1 MTVQNIHPF
10 KVSLKILPKMKRIR
24 INEGKVGL
32 VFRNGDYRRVITA
45 GTSWISLMESVV
57 VCNLTDQ
64 FYASKE
70 LNILLKDQVLAS
82 MLEVVD
88 VKDNEIVI
96 QYADGKFKQVLT
108 VGKYAFWKGIVEYT
122 FTRVDLSDHNI
133 TQDISKAVLTTNQVL
148 NYVRTYSVFSYEKG
162 LLIIDGK
169 FEKELDKG
177 TYYFWKNATTI
188 SVLKADMRKLQ
199 MEVSGQEI
207 LTSDKAA
214 LRISF
219 YSQYKVV
226 DIEKYLIDNK
236 EADKQLY
243 VLMQLALRE
252 YIGNYSL
259 DELLEQK
266 SAIADYVKE
275 VLRSKADTLGIE
287 IRDCGVKDIIL
298 SGELRNI
305 MNQVLIAQ
313 KQAQANVI
321 TRREETAS
329 TRSLLNTAKLMEDN
343 DMLFKLKEMEYIE
356 RIADKINSI
365 SLSGGNQVVDQ
376 LKEIFSR

>member
-1 MTVQNIHPF
+1 
-10 KVSLKILPKMKRIR
+10 MKRIR
-24 INEGKVGL
+24 INDGKVGL
-32 VFRNGDYRRVITA
+32 VFRNGDYRKVITA
-45 GTSWISLMESVV
+45 GTTWLSLADTVMVY
-57 VCNLTDQ
+57 NLTDQ
-64 FYASKE
+64 FYSSKN
-70 LNILLKDQVLAS
+70 LNILLRDEALAL

-96 QYADGKFKQVLT
+96 QYADGKFKQVLI
-108 VGKYAFWKGIVEYT
+108 VGKYAFWKGLVEYT
-122 FTRVDLSDHNI
+122 FTRVDLSDFNI
-133 TQDISKAVLTTNQVL
+133 TQDISKAVLTSTDLLRYIRV
-148 NYVRTYSVFSYEKG
+148 YVVESYEKG
-162 LLIIDGK
+162 LLMIDGK
-169 FEKELDKG
+169 LEKTLDKG
-177 TYYFWKNATTI
+177 TYYFWKNTTAI
-188 SVLKADMRKLQ
+188 NVLKADMRKLQ

-207 LTSDKAA
+207 LTKDKAG
-214 LRISF
+214 LRINF
-219 YSQYKVV
+219 YCQYKVV
-226 DIEKYLIDNK
+226 DIEKFLIDNK
-236 EADKQLY
+236 DAEKQLY

-252 YIGNYSL
+252 YIGNYTL

-266 SAIADYVKE
+266 SAIAEYVLE
-275 VLRSKADTLGIE
+275 VLKSKAETLGIE

-305 MNQVLIAQ
+305 MNQVLVAQ

-343 DMLFKLKEMEYIE
+343 DMLFKLKEMEYVE
-356 RIADKINSI
+356 RIADKINNI

>member
-1 MTVQNIHPF
+1 
-10 KVSLKILPKMKRIR
+10 MKRIR
-24 INEGKVGL
+24 INDGKVGL
-32 VFRNGDYRRVITA
+32 VFRNGDYRKVITA
-45 GTSWISLMESVV
+45 GTTWLSLADTVMVY
-57 VCNLTDQ
+57 NLTDQ
-64 FYASKE
+64 FYSSKN
-70 LNILLKDQVLAS
+70 LNILLKDEALDS

-96 QYADGKFKQVLT
+96 QYADGKFKQVLI
-108 VGKYAFWKGIVEYT
+108 VGKYAFWKGLVEYT
-122 FTRVDLSDHNI
+122 FTRVDLSDFNI
-133 TQDISKAVLTTNQVL
+133 TQDISKAVLTSTDLLRHIRV
-148 NYVRTYSVFSYEKG
+148 YVVESYEKG
-162 LLIIDGK
+162 LLMIDGK
-169 FEKELDKG
+169 LDKALDKG
-177 TYYFWKNATTI
+177 TYYFWKNTTAI

-207 LTSDKAA
+207 LTKDKAG
-214 LRISF
+214 LRINF
-219 YSQYKVV
+219 YCQYKVV
-226 DIEKYLIDNK
+226 DIEKFLIDNK
-236 EADKQLY
+236 DAEKQLY

-252 YIGNYSL
+252 YIGNYTL

-266 SAIADYVKE
+266 SAIAEYVLE
-275 VLRSKADTLGIE
+275 VLKSKAETLGIE

-305 MNQVLIAQ
+305 MNQVLVAQ

-343 DMLFKLKEMEYIE
+343 DMLFKLKEMEYVE
-356 RIADKINSI
+356 RIADKINNI

>member
-1 MTVQNIHPF
+1 M
-10 KVSLKILPKMKRIR
+10 
-24 INEGKVGL
+24 
-32 VFRNGDYRRVITA
+32 ITA
-45 GTSWISLMESVV
+45 GTTWLSLADTVMVY
-57 VCNLTDQ
+57 NLTDQ
-64 FYASKE
+64 FYSSKN
-70 LNILLKDQVLAS
+70 LNILLKDEALAS

-108 VGKYAFWKGIVEYT
+108 VGKYAFWKGLVEYT
-122 FTRVDLSDHNI
+122 FTRVDLSDFNI
-133 TQDISKAVLTTNQVL
+133 SQDISKAVFTSTDLLRHIRV
-148 NYVRTYSVFSYEKG
+148 YVVESYEKG
-162 LLIIDGK
+162 LLMIDGK
-169 FEKELDKG
+169 LEKTLDKG
-177 TYYFWKNATTI
+177 TYYFWKNTTAI
-188 SVLKADMRKLQ
+188 NVLKADMRKLQ
-199 MEVSGQEI
+199 MEISGQEI
-207 LTSDKAA
+207 LTKDKAG
-214 LRISF
+214 LRINF
-219 YSQYKVV
+219 YCQYKVV
-226 DIEKYLIDNK
+226 DIEKFLIDNK
-236 EADKQLY
+236 DAEKQLY

-252 YIGNYSL
+252 YIGNYTL

-266 SAIADYVKE
+266 SAIAEYVLE
-275 VLRSKADTLGIE
+275 VLKSKAETLGIE

-305 MNQVLIAQ
+305 MNQVLVAQ

-343 DMLFKLKEMEYIE
+343 DMLFKLKEMEYVE
-356 RIADKINSI
+356 RIADKINNI

>member
-1 MTVQNIHPF
+1 
-10 KVSLKILPKMKRIR
+10 MKRIR

>member
-1 MTVQNIHPF
+1 
-10 KVSLKILPKMKRIR
+10 MKRIR
-24 INEGKVGL
+24 INDGKVGL
-32 VFRNGDYRRVITA
+32 VFRNGDYRKVITA
-45 GTSWISLMESVV
+45 GTTWLSLADTVMVY
-57 VCNLTDQ
+57 NLTDQ
-64 FYASKE
+64 FYSSKN
-70 LNILLKDQVLAS
+70 LNILLKDEALAS

-108 VGKYAFWKGIVEYT
+108 VGKYAFWKGLVEYT
-122 FTRVDLSDHNI
+122 FTRVDLSDFNI
-133 TQDISKAVLTTNQVL
+133 TQDISKAVLTSTDLLRYIRV
-148 NYVRTYSVFSYEKG
+148 YVVESYEKG
-162 LLIIDGK
+162 LLMIDGK
-169 FEKELDKG
+169 LEKTLDKG
-177 TYYFWKNATTI
+177 TYYFWKNTTAI
-188 SVLKADMRKLQ
+188 NVLKADMRKLQ

-207 LTSDKAA
+207 LTKDKAG
-214 LRISF
+214 LRINF
-219 YSQYKVV
+219 YCQYKVV
-226 DIEKYLIDNK
+226 DIEKFLIDNK
-236 EADKQLY
+236 DAEKQLY

-252 YIGNYSL
+252 YIGNYTL

-266 SAIADYVKE
+266 SAIAEYVLE
-275 VLRSKADTLGIE
+275 VLKSKAETLGIE

-305 MNQVLIAQ
+305 MNQVLVAQ

-343 DMLFKLKEMEYIE
+343 DMLFKLKEMEYVE
-356 RIADKINSI
+356 RIADKINNI

>member
-1 MTVQNIHPF
+1 MFNRGKPHNRN
-10 KVSLKILPKMKRIR
+10 KMKRIR

-32 VFRNGDYRRVITA
+32 VFRNGDFRRVITA
-45 GTSWISLMESVV
+45 GVQWVGFLDTVMVYSLA
-57 VCNLTDQ
+57 DQ
-64 FYASKE
+64 FYGSKD
-70 LNILLKDQVLAS
+70 LNILLKDQELAD
-82 MLEVVD
+82 MLEVVS
-88 VKDNEIVI
+88 VRDNELVMHYVDDRFSSI
-96 QYADGKFKQVLT
+96 LT
-108 VGKYAFWKGIVEYT
+108 VGQYAFWKGLKNHQFI
-122 FTRVDLSDHNI
+122 RIDLSDYNI
-133 TQDISKAVLTTNQVL
+133 TQDIGKDILT
-148 NYVRTYSVFSYEKG
+148 RTEVQRYIRVFVVESYEKA
-162 LLIIDGK
+162 LLMVDGK
-169 FEKELDKG
+169 LEKMLDKG
-177 TYYFWKNATTI
+177 IYYFWRNTTAI

-214 LRISF
+214 LRINF
-219 YSQYKVV
+219 YCQYQVV
-226 DIEKYLIDNK
+226 DVEQYLIDNK
-236 EADKQLY
+236 DAERQLY
-243 VLMQLALRE
+243 ILMQLALRE
-252 YIGNYSL
+252 YIGGYSL

-266 SAIADYVKE
+266 SAIADYVQEYLKN
-275 VLRSKADTLGIE
+275 KANTLGIE
-287 IRDCGVKDIIL
+287 VKDCGVKDIIL

-305 MNQVLIAQ
+305 MNQVLVAQ

-343 DMLFKLKEMEYIE
+343 EMLFKLKEMEYVE

>member
-1 MTVQNIHPF
+1 
-10 KVSLKILPKMKRIR
+10 MKRIR
-24 INEGKVGL
+24 INDGKVGL
-32 VFRNGDYRRVITA
+32 VFRNGDYRKVITA
-45 GTSWISLMESVV
+45 GTTWLSLADTVMVY
-57 VCNLTDQ
+57 NLTDQ
-64 FYASKE
+64 FYSSKN
-70 LNILLKDQVLAS
+70 LNILLKDEALAS

-108 VGKYAFWKGIVEYT
+108 VGKYAFWKGLVEYT
-122 FTRVDLSDHNI
+122 FTRVDLSDFNI
-133 TQDISKAVLTTNQVL
+133 SQDISKAVFTSTDLLRHIRV
-148 NYVRTYSVFSYEKG
+148 YVVESYEKG
-162 LLIIDGK
+162 LLMIDGK
-169 FEKELDKG
+169 LEKTLDKG
-177 TYYFWKNATTI
+177 TYYFWKNTTAI
-188 SVLKADMRKLQ
+188 NVLKADMRKLQ
-199 MEVSGQEI
+199 MEISGQEI
-207 LTSDKAA
+207 LTKDKAG
-214 LRISF
+214 LRINF
-219 YSQYKVV
+219 YCQYKVV
-226 DIEKYLIDNK
+226 DIEKFLIDNK
-236 EADKQLY
+236 DAEKQLY

-252 YIGNYSL
+252 YIGNYTL

-266 SAIADYVKE
+266 SAIAEYVLE
-275 VLRSKADTLGIE
+275 VLKSKAETLGIE

-305 MNQVLIAQ
+305 MNQVLVAQ

-343 DMLFKLKEMEYIE
+343 DMLFKLKEMEYVE
-356 RIADKINSI
+356 RIADKINNI

>member
-1 MTVQNIHPF
+1 
-10 KVSLKILPKMKRIR
+10 MKRIR
-24 INEGKVGL
+24 INDGKVGL
-32 VFRNGDYRRVITA
+32 VFRNGDYRKVITA
-45 GTSWISLMESVV
+45 GTTWLSLADTVMVY
-57 VCNLTDQ
+57 NLTAQ
-64 FYASKE
+64 FYSSKN
-70 LNILLKDQVLAS
+70 LNILLKDEALAS

-108 VGKYAFWKGIVEYT
+108 VGKYAFWKGLVEYT
-122 FTRVDLSDHNI
+122 FTRVDLSDFNI
-133 TQDISKAVLTTNQVL
+133 SQDISKAVFTSTDLLRHIRV
-148 NYVRTYSVFSYEKG
+148 YVVESYEKG
-162 LLIIDGK
+162 LLMIDGK
-169 FEKELDKG
+169 LEKTLDKG
-177 TYYFWKNATTI
+177 TYYFWKNTTAI
-188 SVLKADMRKLQ
+188 NVLKADMRKLQ
-199 MEVSGQEI
+199 MEISGQEI
-207 LTSDKAA
+207 LTKDKAG
-214 LRISF
+214 LRINF
-219 YSQYKVV
+219 YCQYKVV
-226 DIEKYLIDNK
+226 DIEKFLIDNK
-236 EADKQLY
+236 DAEKQLY

-252 YIGNYSL
+252 YIGNYTL

-266 SAIADYVKE
+266 SAIAEYVLE
-275 VLRSKADTLGIE
+275 VLKSKAETLGIE

-305 MNQVLIAQ
+305 MNQVLVAQ

-343 DMLFKLKEMEYIE
+343 DMLFKLKEMEYVE
-356 RIADKINSI
+356 RIADKINNI

>member
-1 MTVQNIHPF
+1 
-10 KVSLKILPKMKRIR
+10 
-24 INEGKVGL
+24 
-32 VFRNGDYRRVITA
+32 VITA
-45 GTSWISLMESVV
+45 GTTWLSLADTVMVY
-57 VCNLTDQ
+57 NLTDQ
-64 FYASKE
+64 FYSSKN
-70 LNILLKDQVLAS
+70 LNILLKDEALAS

-108 VGKYAFWKGIVEYT
+108 VGKYAFWKGLVEYT
-122 FTRVDLSDHNI
+122 FTRVDLSDFNI
-133 TQDISKAVLTTNQVL
+133 SQDISKAVFTSTDLLRHIRV
-148 NYVRTYSVFSYEKG
+148 YVVESYEKG
-162 LLIIDGK
+162 LLMIDGK
-169 FEKELDKG
+169 LEKTLDKG
-177 TYYFWKNATTI
+177 TYYFWKNTTAI
-188 SVLKADMRKLQ
+188 NVLKADMRKLQ
-199 MEVSGQEI
+199 MEISGQEI
-207 LTSDKAA
+207 LTKDKAG
-214 LRISF
+214 LRINF
-219 YSQYKVV
+219 YCQYKVV
-226 DIEKYLIDNK
+226 DIEKFLIDNK
-236 EADKQLY
+236 DAEKQLY

-252 YIGNYSL
+252 YIGNYTL

-266 SAIADYVKE
+266 SAIAEYVLE
-275 VLRSKADTLGIE
+275 VLKSKAETLGIE

-305 MNQVLIAQ
+305 MNQVLVAQ

-343 DMLFKLKEMEYIE
+343 DMLFKLKEMEYVE
-356 RIADKINSI
+356 RIADKINNI

>member
-1 MTVQNIHPF
+1 
-10 KVSLKILPKMKRIR
+10 MKRVR

-32 VFRNGDYRRVITA
+32 VFKNGDYRRVITA
-45 GTSWISLMESVV
+45 GTTWISLSETVMVYS
-57 VCNLTDQ
+57 LTDQ
-64 FYASKE
+64 FYTSKD
-70 LNILLKDQVLAS
+70 LNLLLKDTTLAS
-82 MLEVVD
+82 MLMVVD

-96 QYADGKFKQVLT
+96 QYADGRFKSVLT
-108 VGKYAFWKGIVEYT
+108 VGKYAFWKGLVEHT
-122 FTRVDLSDHNI
+122 FTRVDLSDFNI
-133 TQDISKAVLTTNQVL
+133 TQDISRAILTTTEVL
-148 NYVRTYSVFSYEKG
+148 KYLRVFVVESYEKG
-162 LLIIDGK
+162 LLMVDGK
-169 FEKELDKG
+169 FDKVLDKG
-177 TYYFWKNATTI
+177 IYYFWKNTTAVT
-188 SVLKADMRKLQ
+188 VLKADMRQLQ
-199 MEVSGQEI
+199 MEISGQEI
-207 LTSDKAA
+207 LTSDKAG
-214 LRISF
+214 LRINF
-219 YSQYKVV
+219 NCQYKVA

-236 EADKQLY
+236 DADKQLY
-243 VLMQLALRE
+243 VLMQMALRE

-266 SAIADYVKE
+266 SAIAEHVKGF
-275 VLRSKADTLGIE
+275 LKSKADTLGIE

-343 DMLFKLKEMEYIE
+343 EMLFKLKEMEYVE
-356 RIADKINSI
+356 KIADKINNI